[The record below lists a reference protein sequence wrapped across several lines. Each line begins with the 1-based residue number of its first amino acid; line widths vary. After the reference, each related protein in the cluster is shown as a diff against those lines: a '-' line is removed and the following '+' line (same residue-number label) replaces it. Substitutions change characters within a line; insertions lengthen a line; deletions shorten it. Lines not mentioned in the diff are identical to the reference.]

1 MSLSSTMARRPQAWI
16 CSLLLLLMPSC
27 TAAEPTSA
35 PAMMPAF
42 STTEKEQQREAGR
55 QALAH
60 IKQAAASG
68 ASTVR
73 LEPGD
78 YRFAQPDF
86 VLRGLS
92 DITIEA
98 EGVRFWFE
106 YQEQAGIKLEKCRNV
121 TLRGLTIDYDPL
133 PFSQGVIREIDR
145 AKHQIVI
152 EIEPGY
158 PLPNADWIKA
168 AEKMGPFKALFFDP
182 TGKRQLDV
190 RLDWTV
196 GLEPLGERRFRLGFS
211 QAYPFKNATSEDIFQ
226 VGDRYVLPYRRHQP
240 AIALNHCADLTLE
253 GITVYTSPAMGI
265 VEWNG
270 EGRNRYVNCRV
281 LRRPGTDRLISVVAD
296 AFHSGMMETGPT
308 VEDCQFAHAGD
319 DLIAVHGF
327 FSVVL
332 EQRSPTELVLASVFE
347 GDVVPHAHLQFYDVK
362 RGTPAAVSA
371 VRSVRPLQDQG
382 LKQRAYNLPRSLYQQ
397 HQVNIRC
404 LVTAELNLVTLAAP
418 VKLPAYALASTNER
432 CGSGAVIR
440 RNHLHDARVRGI
452 AVRADDAIITDNHL
466 ARLGMGGITVTPDR
480 FFLESAYA
488 RNLLIANNTIEDCG
502 ETAFNQHYLFKEH
515 YAAIIIGS
523 DFGPHFNP
531 VPLHGEIVIRDN
543 KIIRPAGPGILMA
556 NVAGGLIEGN
566 TIQAPY
572 QKLESLPKLP
582 RYDPESSK
590 WLAPPLAAIGVM
602 ASRDVIIQN
611 NTMTDAPAKVTDV
624 VALGPWNK
632 PQSIEVEDNHDGK
645 PVAANTPSVAA
656 PAQP

>member
-1 MSLSSTMARRPQAWI
+1 MRASSSTAQRFQAWS
-16 CSLLLLLMPSC
+16 CGLLLLLLPSC
-27 TAAEPTSA
+27 TNAELPDTRTL
-35 PAMMPAF
+35 
-42 STTEKEQQREAGR
+42 STTFSMAEKEQQREAGR

-86 VLRGLS
+86 VLRGLK
-92 DITIEA
+92 DLTIEA
-98 EGVRFWFE
+98 EGVTFWFE
-106 YQEQAGIKLEKCRNV
+106 YQGQAGIKLEKCRNV
-121 TLRGLTIDYDPL
+121 TLRGLTVDYDPL
-133 PFSQGVIREIDR
+133 PFSQGVIKKIDRQKRQIVVEID
-145 AKHQIVI
+145 
-152 EIEPGY
+152 PGY
-158 PLPNADWIKA
+158 PLPNEDWIKA
-168 AEKMGPFKALFFDP
+168 TEKMGPFKALFFDS
-182 TGKRQLDV
+182 TGERQLDV

-196 GLEPLGERRFRLGFS
+196 GLKPLGERRFRLGFS
-211 QAYPFKNATSEDIFQ
+211 QGYPFKNATSEDIFQ

-240 AIALNHCADLTLE
+240 AIALNHCADLTLD

-296 AFHSGMMETGPT
+296 AFHSGMMATGPT
-308 VEDCQFAHAGD
+308 VEDCHFAHAGD

-347 GDVVPHAHLQFYDVK
+347 GDVVPEAHLQFYDVK
-362 RGTPAAVSA
+362 RGTPAAVAA
-371 VRSVRPLQDQG
+371 VRNVRPLQDKE
-382 LKQRAYNLPRSLYQQ
+382 LKKRAYGLPRSVYQA
-397 HQVNIRC
+397 HQVNIRG

-418 VKLPAYALASTNER
+418 VKLPPYALASTNER

-440 RNHLHDARVRGI
+440 RNRLHDSRVRGI
-452 AVRADDAIITDNHL
+452 AVRADNVVITDNYL

-488 RNLLIANNTIEDCG
+488 RNLLIANNTLEDCG
-502 ETAFNQHYLFKEH
+502 ETAFNQHYLLKEH

-523 DFGPHFNP
+523 DFGPQFNP

-566 TIQAPY
+566 TIEAPY

-582 RYDPESSK
+582 RYDPESSA

-602 ASRDVIIQN
+602 ASRDVIIRN
-611 NTMTDAPAKVTDV
+611 NTMTDPPAKVSEI

-632 PQSIEVEDNHDGK
+632 PGSIQVIDNDDGK
-645 PVAANTPSVAA
+645 PVAVSPPSKLA
-656 PAQP
+656 PSQP